1 VDPAR
6 REGDRLILVSDHSL
20 QLSSAASLQSTWLGE
35 RTEWSTATLSRADGL
50 SSRPP
55 GHLTPPHL
63 PLTTASCTFPIPRM
77 PVVATTRPA
86 ASAELL
92 SCTLNG
98 PQRPELKA
106 RAHPNNALPCPRP
119 TVPLP
124 HILPFSLLHTH
135 VATLGSRALCRFHP
149 FDTLAL
155 SSTAKHS
162 SRHSFTLESWEFL
175 LRFRFRTTSL
185 SQAAASASLHVASTS
200 HAPLIDQVTETRRPF
215 PHP

>member
-1 VDPAR
+1 LFPIIHCSSAQPHRYSLLGWASGLNGRLRPCLAR
-6 REGDRLILVSDHSL
+6 RWPLI
-20 QLSSAASLQSTWLGE
+20 SSAGSPDTTPSLHSPPSPALFPSLASP
-35 RTEWSTATLSRADGL
+35 
-50 SSRPP
+50 SS
-55 GHLTPPHL
+55 
-63 PLTTASCTFPIPRM
+63 
-77 PVVATTRPA
+77 
-86 ASAELL
+86 SAELL

-106 RAHPNNALPCPRP
+106 RAHPNDALPCLAL
-119 TVPLP
+119 VLP
-124 HILPFSLLHTH
+124 SHNHTFSLSRCFTH

-185 SQAAASASLHVASTS
+185 SQAAASASLHVASTR
-200 HAPLIDQVTETRRPF
+200 HAPLIDQVTEIRRPF
-215 PHP
+215 LHP